1 LSLWLNRLN
10 KLAAVFGCCAP
21 LHAGE
26 SKTVL
31 FNMCGHGHFDMA
43 AWEKFSAGEIE
54 DFEFPQEAVD
64 EALKSVP
71 GMNGVDFPMPAA

>member
-1 LSLWLNRLN
+1 M
-10 KLAAVFGCCAP
+10 
-21 LHAGE
+21 
-26 SKTVL
+26 L